1 LLENFS
7 SMVYNASMKTKI
19 ILLVLLTIPFAFCKQ
34 GSSSKELG
42 GGMASVKDNVSEK
55 NVVQIASESKDHST
69 LVKAVQAAGLVDA
82 LANPGPFTVFAPT
95 NAAFDQVPK
104 SDLENLL
111 KPENKNQLS
120 TVLYH
125 HVFVGNLRK
134 DDLIQRFGNQEM
146 IMFDGTPEKIEVKG
160 NDIFIGGAKV
170 LAVVPA
176 SNGVVYVIDKV
187 LLAKQK
193 K

>member
-1 LLENFS
+1 
-7 SMVYNASMKTKI
+7 MKTKI
-19 ILLVLLTIPFAFCKQ
+19 IIIASVLCLMALCKQ

-42 GGMASVKDNVSEK
+42 GGMASVKDDVSQK
-55 NVVQIASESKDHST
+55 NVVQIASESKDHT
-69 LVKAVQAAGLVDA
+69 ILVKAVQAAGLVDS
-82 LANPGPFTVFAPT
+82 LANPGPFTVFAPI
-95 NAAFDQVPK
+95 NAAFDQLPK

-111 KPENKNQLS
+111 KPENKKQLE

-134 DDLIQRFGNQEM
+134 DELIERFNGQEL
-146 IMFDGTPEKIEVKG
+146 IMFDGTSEKIEVKG
-160 NDIFIGGAKV
+160 NEIYIGGAKV
-170 LAVVPA
+170 LTVIPA

-187 LLAKQK
+187 LLPK